1 MQVSKFKLKRPFQGR
16 FSFINAND
24 PGLRRLGV
32 VSFTCALVARLFGVR
47 VFVLTDLQVERCGDM
62 PHQRVEYRSA
72 VALLHFLVED
82 VAGSDVEPLVFSPE
96 RNAFIGTHDR
106 VAFAELGLCARARGV
121 DGRGTS
127 SGRRVSEIEDHLDF
141 HVGLRFEA

>member
-1 MQVSKFKLKRPFQGR
+1 MRTTPACVGSG
-16 FSFINAND
+16 SFR
-24 PGLRRLGV
+24 LRARQR
-32 VSFTCALVARLFGVR
+32 ARLFVVG
-47 VFVLTDLQVERCGDM
+47 VFVLADLQVERCGDM

-82 VAGSDVEPLVFSPE
+82 AAGSDVEPLVFSPE

-121 DGRGTS
+121 D
-127 SGRRVSEIEDHLDF
+127 E
-141 HVGLRFEA
+141 